1 MPPDDRLWRHPS
13 ELPSAAVSGQVVPPA
28 AAPAPHPHRLWTI
41 VLASGISGAAVA
53 LVMAGFLGA
62 FGDDV
67 TERVIER
74 VSRQALVDPAVAREG
89 GVVAVAEGVSPS
101 IVRLESGGSG
111 ANATGSGIVIRDDG
125 TILTNAHVVAGSDEV
140 TIILADGTGVPG
152 HVVGSDEATDVAV
165 VAVDSAHRDGTEWA
179 PAVLGSADELQVGEP
194 AVAIGSPLGL
204 AGGPSVTVGVVS
216 GLGRRVVAEGLV
228 LHDMIQT
235 DAPIARG
242 SSGGALCDDTGAVVG
257 LTTAVAASS
266 TGSDGLG
273 FAIPIDVASD
283 IAERLITDGAVRWVW
298 LGIEG
303 SDLAPTEVSMPG
315 LTDTG
320 GVRVESAP
328 AGGPADEAGVEPGD
342 IVLAVDDARISTM
355 SDLVVALRSYR
366 PGDEVQLRVR
376 RGTED
381 LTMTVALTERPG

>member
-1 MPPDDRLWRHPS
+1 VR
-13 ELPSAAVSGQVVPPA
+13 
-28 AAPAPHPHRLWTI
+28 
-41 VLASGISGAAVA
+41 
-53 LVMAGFLGA
+53 
-62 FGDDV
+62 
-67 TERVIER
+67 IE
-74 VSRQALVDPAVAREG
+74 STG
-89 GVVAVAEGVSPS
+89 
-101 IVRLESGGSG
+101 SGG
-111 ANATGSGIVIRDDG
+111 NATGSGIVIRDDG

-328 AGGPADEAGVEPGD
+328 AGGPADDAGVEPGD